1 MSESTSDT
9 PAISEDPPAS
19 RGHGNGGSDS
29 RLAKQSSQV
38 KSATRTLDI
47 IEFIVANDRPM
58 VAQEIATALG
68 IPVSSLSY
76 LLSTLVER
84 TYLVREGRRYN
95 SGPGLERL
103 QARGDAFSLADKAKP
118 LVRTLRMQLNET
130 TSFFVRKG
138 WEVEATVTESS
149 EQALRYSVATG
160 HYLPMHVLA
169 SGKAL
174 LAAMPD
180 EQLDSYFAETDLAA
194 FTPATITSEQIL
206 RRQIEVIRKR
216 GFATTTEEFS
226 RGIHGIGRVVKIN
239 GEAVGALSVA
249 IPTVRID
256 DGVERRVRDL
266 LQRTAG
272 LLESG

>member
-1 MSESTSDT
+1 MAETANN
-9 PAISEDPPAS
+9 PAIKAEKSA
-19 RGHGNGGSDS
+19 GKANGKTANSNG
-29 RLAKQSSQV
+29 LATQSSQV

-76 LLSTLVER
+76 LLATLVER
-84 TYLVREGRRYN
+84 AYLVREGRRYN
-95 SGPGLERL
+95 TGPGLERL
-103 QARGDAFSLADKAKP
+103 QARGDAFSLADKAGP

-138 WEVEATVTESS
+138 WEIEATVTESS

-174 LAAMPD
+174 LASMPD
-180 EQLDSYFAETDLAA
+180 EQLDRYFVETDLVA

-206 RRQIEVIRKR
+206 RRQIDAIRKR
-216 GFATTTEEFS
+216 GFATTTDEFS

-256 DGVERRVRDL
+256 DEVERRVRDL